1 MKFIIPI
8 LVGATIGYI
17 TNWLAIKMLFRPHYE
32 KRLLGF
38 HIPFTPGL
46 IPKERYRIA
55 KSVGETVGEYLL
67 SPEVI
72 RGSLLNNNIIE
83 YIGLWV
89 ESNINRFKQEDR
101 SIKTIIENL
110 NYGDYTIVLNKIEKK
125 IVDSIYNYFK
135 QDNFKYKIVDI
146 VEYHVFQESRD
157 DIYKIINEKIGL
169 FLCKLSTSKE
179 IKLKLNNIIENKI
192 KELSY
197 DQRTLG
203 QLISDDII
211 YTIKNLINEHDR
223 EIGNLLRNMLEDPLV
238 EFKLR
243 ESIVGLVS
251 QNMGK
256 VLLMFMSPETISD
269 KVLSMIKE
277 YLNKPEV
284 NHNIVSIIITLIDK
298 LLERKVG
305 DIVINFS
312 SKLKG
317 EEIERISESMIR
329 YISNEENQKKVLSI
343 IDEKIKLEESNFRE
357 GAMSFVEESLDA
369 LLNSENFYEKIYI
382 TVQEIIENLFHK
394 PISSIAYKIDE
405 TIIENIISVCNH
417 IFDDFVNNKLPYMVE
432 LFNISKVVEDQI
444 NSFDVAFAE
453 EIIVEI
459 ANKELKAITW
469 LGALLGGFMGILSP
483 VLQML

>member
-32 KRLLGF
+32 KRLLGL

-125 IVDSIYNYFK
+125 IADSIYNYFK